1 MKKGGNMPT
10 IFNAANEAAVALFLQ
25 EKISYLQITE
35 IIEECMQHS
44 TYIESPGVEQILAT
58 EAEVRERI
66 ESR

>member
-1 MKKGGNMPT
+1 M
-10 IFNAANEAAVALFLQ
+10 FLQ

>member
-1 MKKGGNMPT
+1 
-10 IFNAANEAAVALFLQ
+10 
-25 EKISYLQITE
+25 
-35 IIEECMQHS
+35 MQHS